1 MVWWWWIIP
10 GVVAVVGLAIVLS
23 GLGWMFRGRPF
34 KGGRGV
40 LGGATFL
47 GIAAIGGLLGLNVQ
61 TYHQLTWE
69 QDVATIE
76 LRQKGPQLFEAIVV
90 EPPSEQNPEGVTH
103 PPFEVHGDEWRI
115 EARVLKW
122 KPWANVLG
130 LNAQYRL
137 DRFSGRYT
145 DTQQELTAERS
156 AYDIRPTRQS
166 GIDLWPMARE
176 YSRYA
181 PLVDTLHGS
190 GAYMT
195 MADGASYK
203 VRVTQ
208 GGLIARP
215 TNEVA
220 AEVSSNGWD

>member
-10 GVVAVVGLAIVLS
+10 GVLAVIGLAFALS

-40 LGGATFL
+40 LSGGLVL
-47 GIAAIGGLLGLNVQ
+47 GIGALVGLLGLNIQ
-61 TYHQLTWE
+61 TYHRLTYE
-69 QDVATIE
+69 RPVATIE
-76 LRQKGPQLFEAIVV
+76 IHQKAPQLFEAVVV
-90 EPPSEQNPEGVTH
+90 EPPTEQDPAGVTRT
-103 PPFEVHGDEWRI
+103 FEVHGDEWRV

-130 LNAQYRL
+130 LDSQYRL
-137 DRFSGRYT
+137 DRFSGRYA
-145 DTQQELTAERS
+145 DTQQELTGERS
-156 AYDIRPTRQS
+156 VYDIRPTRQS
-166 GIDLWPMARE
+166 GIDLWPVARE
-176 YSRYA
+176 YRTYV

-190 GAYMT
+190 GTYMP
-195 MADGASYK
+195 MVEGARYE
-203 VRVTQ
+203 VRITQ

-220 AEVSSNGWD
+220 AEASSSGWE